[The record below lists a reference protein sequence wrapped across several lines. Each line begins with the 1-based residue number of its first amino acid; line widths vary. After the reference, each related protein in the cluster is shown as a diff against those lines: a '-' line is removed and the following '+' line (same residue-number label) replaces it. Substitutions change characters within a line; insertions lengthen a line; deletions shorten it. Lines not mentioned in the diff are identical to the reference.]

1 MEPPAVSV
9 VIPTRNRADYLE
21 VALAS
26 LARQQLDDPHEV
38 LVVDDASSDR
48 TAEVAATAGARWI
61 RNETPEGLNAA
72 RNTGVRMSGAPLIAF
87 LDDDVDAPPG
97 WRGGRGG
104 TPGPPPW
111 GGPPGRAWRDPPP
124 RPAGAR
130 PRRSPPSISDPTTPR
145 W

>member
-48 TAEVAATAGARWI
+48 TAEVAATAGVRWI

-72 RNTGVRMSGAPLIAF
+72 RNTGVRMRGGPHIAF
-87 LDDDVDAPPG
+87 LDDEVGAPPG
-97 WRGGRGG
+97 WLAALVDGARRHPEADAFGG
-104 TPGPPPW
+104 
-111 GGPPGRAWRDPPP
+111 P
-124 RPAGAR
+124 RPARLEGPAPSAR
-130 PRRSPPSISDPTTPR
+130 PPQRPP
-145 W
+145 